1 MQRLLWQDLGHE
13 EEETTPP
20 SSAGRERQVPQEPS
34 GETKGEKVKN
44 LPKNNLHGY
53 RGEMGGVEEG

>member
-20 SSAGRERQVPQEPS
+20 SSARRERRVPQEPS
-34 GETKGEKVKN
+34 GETKGEKVK
-44 LPKNNLHGY
+44 KSSENNLHGY
-53 RGEMGGVEEG
+53 RDEMGGVEE